1 MSQLTDGKMSE
12 IFFCIAFAC
21 TLVAMVFSPLN
32 QDNWSMAAASVA
44 VVTALGGIYLA
55 FQAWKEPLP
64 EDKPPA
70 EQEPPTNS
78 TKSDKT
84 M

>member
-1 MSQLTDGKMSE
+1 MSE

-64 EDKPPA
+64 EDEPPA
-70 EQEPPTNS
+70 AQEPS
-78 TKSDKT
+78 TDSTTSNKT
-84 M
+84 VNH